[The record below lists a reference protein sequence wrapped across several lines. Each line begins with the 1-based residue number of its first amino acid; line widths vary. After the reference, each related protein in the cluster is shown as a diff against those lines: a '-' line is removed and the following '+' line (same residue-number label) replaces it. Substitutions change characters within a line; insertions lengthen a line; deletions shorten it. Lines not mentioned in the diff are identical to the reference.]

1 METVANGFANVI
13 IYIDDLLV
21 HSATNSKYMD
31 TLNQVLK
38 RLVQHKIKINLQK
51 WFFRGKEVF
60 HLGFCLNEQGIL
72 PGTDLTATVKCS

>member
-1 METVANGFANVI
+1 METVVNGFANVI

-51 WFFRGKEVF
+51 
-60 HLGFCLNEQGIL
+60 
-72 PGTDLTATVKCS
+72 